1 MEALMISGNT
11 KATREALFIALYQ
24 KAFPAAA
31 KYVSKMGGSF
41 DEAKDIFQDALVI
54 YYEKAVSNQIAIHV
68 NEKAYLL
75 GITKNLW
82 LQKYREDRPNVPF
95 DSANIDTAIEDT
107 GEPATEK
114 LLHYLETAGQ
124 KCMEILKAFYYDN
137 LPVKKLADLF
147 GYTSIHSATV
157 QKYKCLE
164 KVRDTVKQK
173 SLTYE
178 DFLK

>member
-11 KATREALFIALYQ
+11 MATREALFIALYQ

-82 LQKYREDRPNVPF
+82 LQKYREDRQNVPF
-95 DSANIDTAIEDT
+95 DGIDTESAIEDAN
-107 GEPATEK
+107 EPSTEK
-114 LLHYLETAGQ
+114 LMLYLETAGQ

-147 GYTSIHSATV
+147 GYTSHHSATV